1 MPEISDSDERI
12 IGEMVDAAMV
22 ESDEQLTDCY
32 VRLRHREAPRPET
45 N

>member
-22 ESDEQLTDCY
+22 ESDEQFD
-32 VRLRHREAPRPET
+32 RLLREVEASRSTET
-45 N
+45 QTN